1 MNILIDN
8 LKINYEIYGGK
19 NKKNI
24 VLLHGWGTNL
34 NSFKIMIDYL
44 KENYKVIAIDLP
56 GFGYSDVPNKVL
68 NITEYSKI
76 IHNLLIKLKVK
87 NAVLI
92 GHSFGG
98 RIAITLAGHYDY
110 NPEKIILINS
120 AGIKPKRTIWYY
132 IKIYTYKLLKKL
144 SLLLPKK
151 IATLYIKK
159 LRSIF
164 GSKDYNDAPE
174 IMKGILSL
182 VVNED
187 LRKYMKKIK
196 APTLLLWGQKDSTTP
211 ISDAVKM
218 KKSIPDSG
226 LIALEGAGHYSY
238 LDKHYEIKKIILYFL
253 KSNKLSK

>member
-196 APTLLLWGQKDSTTP
+196 APTLLLWG
-211 ISDAVKM
+211 
-218 KKSIPDSG
+218 
-226 LIALEGAGHYSY
+226 
-238 LDKHYEIKKIILYFL
+238 KKIVQHQLVMQL
-253 KSNKLSK
+253 K

>member
-1 MNILIDN
+1 MNIIVNN
-8 LKINYEIYGGK
+8 LNINYEIYGVQN
-19 NKKNI
+19 NKTI
-24 VLLHGWGTNL
+24 ILLHGWGTNL
-34 NSFKIMIDYL
+34 NSFKIMADYL
-44 KENYKVIAIDLP
+44 NENYKVIAIDLP
-56 GFGYSDVPNKVL
+56 GFGSSSIPDKVL

-76 IHNLLIKLKVK
+76 IYDLLIKLNVET
-87 NAVLI
+87 AVLI

-98 RIAITLAGHYDY
+98 RIAITLAGHYNY
-110 NPEKIILINS
+110 NAEKIVLINS

-132 IKIYTYKLLKKL
+132 IKVYTYKFLKKITFL
-144 SLLLPKK
+144 MPKK

-159 LRSIF
+159 LRDIF
-164 GSKDYNDAPE
+164 GSKDYNEAPE

-218 KKSIPDSG
+218 KKTIPDSG

>member
-1 MNILIDN
+1 MNIIVNN
-8 LKINYEIYGGK
+8 LNINYEIYGVQN
-19 NKKNI
+19 NKTI
-24 VLLHGWGTNL
+24 ILLHGWGTNL
-34 NSFKIMIDYL
+34 NSFKIMADYL
-44 KENYKVIAIDLP
+44 NENYKVIAIDLP
-56 GFGYSDVPNKVL
+56 GFGSSSIPDRVL

-76 IHNLLIKLKVK
+76 IYDLLIKLNVET
-87 NAVLI
+87 AVLI

-98 RIAITLAGHYDY
+98 RIAITLAGHYNY
-110 NPEKIILINS
+110 NTEKIVLINS

-132 IKIYTYKLLKKL
+132 IKVYTYKFLKKITFL
-144 SLLLPKK
+144 MPKK

-159 LRSIF
+159 LRDIF
-164 GSKDYNDAPE
+164 GSKDYNEAPE

-218 KKSIPDSG
+218 KKTIPDSG

>member
-1 MNILIDN
+1 MNIIVNN
-8 LKINYEIYGGK
+8 LNINYEIYGVQN
-19 NKKNI
+19 NKTI
-24 VLLHGWGTNL
+24 ILLHGWGTNL
-34 NSFKIMIDYL
+34 NSFKIMADYL
-44 KENYKVIAIDLP
+44 NENYKVIAIDLP
-56 GFGYSDVPNKVL
+56 GFGSSSIPDKVL

-76 IHNLLIKLKVK
+76 IYDLLIKLNVET
-87 NAVLI
+87 AVLI

-98 RIAITLAGHYDY
+98 RIAITLAGHYNY
-110 NPEKIILINS
+110 NTEKIVLINS

-132 IKIYTYKLLKKL
+132 IKVYTYKFLKKITFL
-144 SLLLPKK
+144 MPKK

-159 LRSIF
+159 LRDIF
-164 GSKDYNDAPE
+164 GSKDYNEAPE

-218 KKSIPDSG
+218 KKTIPDSG